1 MNLVIPGVDRVSDIY
16 PLPKKVKEI
25 KQNIIQPVENIKL
38 CYKELKHE
46 FHTEDLIE
54 LIKYAK
60 NIRKLEKF
68 YG

>member
-1 MNLVIPGVDRVSDIY
+1 MNLVISGVDRISDYYI
-16 PLPKKVKEI
+16 LPKKVKELQ
-25 KQNIIQPVENIKL
+25 QNIIQPIENIKL
-38 CYKELKHE
+38 CYKELRHE
-46 FHTEDLIE
+46 YHTEDLIE